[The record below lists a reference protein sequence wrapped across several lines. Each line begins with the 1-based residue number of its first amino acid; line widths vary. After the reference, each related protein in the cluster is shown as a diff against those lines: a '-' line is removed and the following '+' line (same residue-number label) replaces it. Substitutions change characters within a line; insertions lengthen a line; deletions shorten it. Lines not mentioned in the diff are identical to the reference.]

1 MSPKKK
7 GPAAPGARAPGRK
20 KAAPAAGAGAGP
32 SGRKAPP
39 GAGGDASAA
48 VNRKKAGSTAG
59 KATASAAST
68 SKAEG
73 VTKIPTFIPGFDL
86 VAEGG
91 LPAERVT
98 LIAGTAGSAKTV
110 FATHFLAAGIIEAQQ
125 SGVFVTFEDQ
135 PADIRRNMLSF
146 GWDIPAWEQ
155 ENMWAFVD
163 ASGAGD
169 DPTPIVGSYDLSG
182 LLARIEH
189 AAKKVRARRVALD
202 SLNALFIRF
211 ADKSILRSELHRI
224 TSVLKRNGMTVVFT
238 GERTDDYGEV
248 TRFGIEEFVAD
259 NVVILRNI
267 LAEERRRRTLEILK
281 FRGTSHQRGEV
292 PFTITDTGI
301 VVIPLTA
308 LQLTQTSSTVRI
320 SSGVPELDT
329 MCRGGFFRDSIVLA
343 SGGTGTGKTLLVTQF
358 VAGGFE
364 AGERCL
370 LFAFEESRDQLFRNA
385 AAWGMDFER
394 MEREGKLKIVNQ
406 YPHALPMEDHLVRM
420 RHTIDEFKPDRVA
433 VDSLSALERVF
444 TLRSFRE
451 FVISLTST
459 LKARAV
465 AGLFTSTTPS
475 LLGGGSVT
483 EKHISTL
490 TDSIILLRY
499 VETYGEMRRT
509 ITLLKMR
516 GSMHD
521 RTIREYTIDGE
532 GMHIGEPLRYV
543 TGILSGHPTI
553 SENHEGPDGEEAFV
567 DPPLITPAAAPR
579 GRGRA
584 SGTQGGSRKR

>member
-1 MSPKKK
+1 MTPKKTGSASTSTK
-7 GPAAPGARAPGRK
+7 APARRASNPGASRDSGGARAHDDPS
-20 KAAPAAGAGAGP
+20 AG
-32 SGRKAPP
+32 
-39 GAGGDASAA
+39 
-48 VNRKKAGSTAG
+48 V
-59 KATASAAST
+59 
-68 SKAEG
+68 SKIE
-73 VTKIPTFIPGFDL
+73 THIPGFDL
-86 VAEGG
+86 VADGG
-91 LPAERVT
+91 LPARRAT

-110 FATHFLAAGIIEAQQ
+110 FATHFLAAGIMNAGDA
-125 SGVFVTFEDQ
+125 GVFVTFEDQ
-135 PADIRRNMLSF
+135 PDDIRRNMHSF
-146 GWDIPAWEQ
+146 GWDIPRWER
-155 ENMWAFVD
+155 EGLWAFVD
-163 ASGAGD
+163 ASGAGN

-189 AAKKVRARRVALD
+189 AARKVQAKRVAMD

-211 ADKSILRSELHRI
+211 TDKSILRSELHRI
-224 TSVLKRNGMTVVFT
+224 TSSLKDQGMTVVFT

-267 LAEERRRRTLEILK
+267 LADERRRRTLEILK

-292 PFTITDTGI
+292 PFTITEDGI

-308 LQLTQTSSTVRI
+308 LQLTQSSSTVRI
-320 SSGVPELDT
+320 TSGVPELDE
-329 MCRGGFFRDSIVLA
+329 MCNGGFFRDSITLV
-343 SGGTGTGKTLLVTQF
+343 SGGTGTGKTLLVAQF
-358 VAGGFE
+358 VTGGFE
-364 AGERCL
+364 QGERCL

-385 AAWGMDFER
+385 AAWGMDFAT
-394 MEREGKLKIVNQ
+394 MEKQGKLKVVTQ

-420 RHTIDEFKPDRVA
+420 RAIIEEFKPDRVA

-459 LKARAV
+459 LKAKAM

-499 VETYGEMRRT
+499 VETFGEMKRT
-509 ITLLKMR
+509 LTVLKMR
-516 GSMHD
+516 GSIHD
-521 RTIREYTIDGE
+521 HAIRAYEIDGT
-532 GMHIGEPLRYV
+532 GMHIGEPLRNV
-543 TGILSGHPTI
+543 NGILSGRPMVTVR
-553 SENHEGPDGEEAFV
+553 NAGTDGVSSDDVEV
-567 DPPLITPAAAPR
+567 R
-579 GRGRA
+579 GKSKGSRA
-584 SGTQGGSRKR
+584 GKTASRRGSRKR